1 LPIRIAVTSIRPSFR
16 EAAFRASTGNG
27 GRLRKP
33 IAALIVFFLSAT
45 GAVISF
51 EKMSHLR
58 SEAGWLLARAD
69 AHGLDYAA
77 SLEGGFVDT
86 ELATFDQR
94 RTLLERAHRWQRLEI
109 ACVLLAAAAAFC
121 GYGVY
126 LLRRAQ
132 QHTLEDGMLHR

>member
-1 LPIRIAVTSIRPSFR
+1 M
-16 EAAFRASTGNG
+16 
-27 GRLRKP
+27 RKLVV
-33 IAALIVFFLSAT
+33 ALMVFFLSAA

-69 AHGLDYAA
+69 AHGSDYAA

-109 ACVLLAAAAAFC
+109 ACALLAAAAAFC
-121 GYGVY
+121 GYGLY
-126 LLRRAQ
+126 LLRRARQ
-132 QHTLEDGMLHR
+132 YSVEDGMVRR